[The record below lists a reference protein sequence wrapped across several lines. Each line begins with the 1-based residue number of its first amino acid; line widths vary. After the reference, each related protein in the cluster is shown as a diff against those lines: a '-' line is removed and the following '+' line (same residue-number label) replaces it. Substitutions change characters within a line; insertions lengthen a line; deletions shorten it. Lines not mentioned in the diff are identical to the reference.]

1 MKRNYILF
9 VSFIALVGTS
19 FGQQKSNFEKS
30 YDPIRAELEEWDP
43 IRGPWLSTSLEAIS
57 NKQPIPDRTFPEDI
71 TPAQMVAALP
81 NKTRNS
87 LEQIAMGSNPTGE
100 RETAQWGEIRRVLV
114 RPGAGC
120 GVRTARTYGDPHLVT
135 FDGAR
140 YSFQTVGEFVL
151 TKSTSGLQVQARQR
165 PQRDD
170 FSLNTAVAMSVGGD
184 RVCIYA
190 GDTPDSDRTS
200 PVRVNGRSVSV
211 SGNKA
216 HFLAN
221 GGTIKRVGKTY
232 TVAWPTGETVTA
244 QMRSTGG
251 MSFMNLNVQITG
263 CSEGI
268 FTGLLGN
275 ANGVE
280 RDDFQGMND
289 NAALRMN
296 PGNDPFGGVSR
307 EMEQRRLAFL
317 ANAMADEYRVTM
329 VTTLFDYAPGT
340 NTLSYTDRSF
350 PRVHRT
356 MNEIPRSRR
365 DAARLNCQRQGVL
378 DRDLNGCV
386 FDNAHLDI
394 PPAPRP
400 VVEDPSQGLQLK
412 PLEREIP
419 NVNEPVNPTLED
431 RVERDIVPE
440 HVLTPLPMEM
450 NPEYTE
456 ATEVRD
462 TRTSPAEI
470 EESTP
475 ERTEPVYAEPVRTT
489 PTRTTPT
496 RTTPTRTTPTRTT
509 PTRTTPTRTTPTR
522 TTPTRTTPT
531 RTTPTRSKPTRT
543 TPTRTTPTRSTPTR
557 GGGR

>member
-1 MKRNYILF
+1 
-9 VSFIALVGTS
+9 
-19 FGQQKSNFEKS
+19 
-30 YDPIRAELEEWDP
+30 
-43 IRGPWLSTSLEAIS
+43 
-57 NKQPIPDRTFPEDI
+57 
-71 TPAQMVAALP
+71 
-81 NKTRNS
+81 
-87 LEQIAMGSNPTGE
+87 MGSTPTGE

-151 TKSTSGLQVQARQR
+151 SKSTSGLQVQARQR

-190 GDTPDSDRTS
+190 GDTPDSDRTT
-200 PVRVNGRSVSV
+200 PVRVNGQSVTV
-211 SGNKA
+211 SGRKA
-216 HFLAN
+216 HFLKN
-221 GGTIKRVGKTY
+221 GGTIRLVGKTY

-251 MSFMNLNVQITG
+251 MAFMNLNVQITG

-289 NAALRMN
+289 NASLRMN
-296 PGNDPFGGVSR
+296 PGNDPFGGTSR

-317 ANAMADEYRVTM
+317 ANAMADEYRVNM

-340 NTLSYTDRSF
+340 NTLSFTDRSF
-350 PRVHRT
+350 PRIHRT
-356 MNEIPRSRR
+356 INEIPRGRR
-365 DAARLNCQRQGVL
+365 DVARQNCQRQGVL
-378 DRDLNGCV
+378 DRDMNGCI

-419 NVNEPVNPTLED
+419 NVNQPNPTMED
-431 RVERDIVPE
+431 RVERDVVPDP
-440 HVLTPLPMEM
+440 VLTPLPMEM
-450 NPEYTE
+450 NPESTE
-456 ATEVRD
+456 ATAVKD
-462 TRTSPAEI
+462 TPSSPTDI
-470 EESTP
+470 EESIP
-475 ERTEPVYAEPVRTT
+475 ARTEPVRTT

-509 PTRTTPTRTTPTR
+509 PTRTTPTRTTPAR

-531 RTTPTRSKPTRT
+531 RTIPTRT
-543 TPTRTTPTRSTPTR
+543 VPTKTVPLR
-557 GGGR
+557 GGNP

>member
-1 MKRNYILF
+1 MKRNYLLF
-9 VSFIALVGTS
+9 ASFISLVATS
-19 FGQQKSNFEKS
+19 FAQNDANFDKSF
-30 YDPIRAELEEWDP
+30 DPIRAELEEWDP
-43 IRGPWLSTSLEAIS
+43 IRGPWLSSSLEAMS
-57 NKQPIPDRTFPEDI
+57 NEQPVPDRTFPEDI

-81 NKTRNS
+81 KKTRNS
-87 LEQIAMGSNPTGE
+87 VEQIAMDNRPSNE
-100 RETAQWGEIRRVLV
+100 QDASQWGTISRVLV

-170 FSLNTAVAMSVGGD
+170 FSLNTAVAMNVGGD
-184 RVCIYA
+184 RVCLYA
-190 GDTPDSDRTS
+190 SDFPDSDRST
-200 PVRVNGRSVSV
+200 PVRVNGFPVNV
-211 SGNKA
+211 GSGKA

-221 GGTIKRVGKTY
+221 GGTIRRTGRTY
-232 TVAWPTGETVTA
+232 TISWPTGETVTS

-251 MSFMNLNVQITG
+251 MDFMNLNVQITG

-275 ANGVE
+275 ANGNE
-280 RDDFQGMND
+280 RDDFNGMND
-289 NAALRMN
+289 VASLRMDR
-296 PGNDPFGGVSR
+296 GNDPFGSVSQ

-317 ANAMADEYRVTM
+317 ANSMADEYRVTM

-340 NTLSYTDRSF
+340 NTISFTDRSF

-356 MNEIPRSRR
+356 INEIPRDRR
-365 DAARLNCQRQGVL
+365 DAARLACQRQGVL
-378 DRDLNGCV
+378 DRDLNGCI
-386 FDNAHLDI
+386 FDNSHLNI

-400 VVEDPSQGLQLK
+400 VVEDPSQGLILA
-412 PLEREIP
+412 PLERETP
-419 NVNEPVNPTLED
+419 NTNETNEVPNLLE
-431 RVERDIVPE
+431 ERTERGESP
-440 HVLTPLPMEM
+440 VLTPLPIEMEP
-450 NPEYTE
+450 NQSSVKETVTQRE
-456 ATEVRD
+456 TDERE
-462 TRTSPAEI
+462 TSPSNT
-470 EESTP
+470 ESTYS
-475 ERTEPVYAEPVRTT
+475 EPVRSEPVRTT

-531 RTTPTRSKPTRT
+531 RTTPTRSG
-543 TPTRTTPTRSTPTR
+543 R
-557 GGGR
+557 GG